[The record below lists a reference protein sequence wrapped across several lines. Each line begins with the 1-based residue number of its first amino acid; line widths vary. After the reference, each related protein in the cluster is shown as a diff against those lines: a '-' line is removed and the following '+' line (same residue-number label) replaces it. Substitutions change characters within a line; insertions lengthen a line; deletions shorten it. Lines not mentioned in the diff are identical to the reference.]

1 MSYYFQ
7 LLTPRESVIYGKDL
21 KTAEA
26 DIRPGLLLDLATGG
40 VTVAK
45 CANDGVPFGF
55 AFGARSI
62 KYAPTTEVFDSGE
75 VVSAVQG
82 TGLVAMGSDFF
93 SSGSIPTTAD
103 AIVYAADDGLLTAT
117 PGTVKVGR
125 VIQSKSRTIVGGTE
139 NVVVIRFNIQ
149 P

>member
-26 DIRPGLLLDLATGG
+26 DIRPGLLLDLVAGG

-93 SSGSIPTTAD
+93 TSGSIPTTAD
-103 AIVYAADDGLLTAT
+103 AEVYAGDGGLLAT
-117 PGTVKVGR
+117 SGTVKVGR
-125 VIQSKSRTIVGGTE
+125 VIQSKSRTIIGGSE
-139 NVVVIRFNIQ
+139 NVVIIRFNIQ

>member
-7 LLTPRESVIYGKDL
+7 LLTPRESIIFGKDL

-26 DIRPGLLLDLATGG
+26 DIRPGLLLDLVAGG

-45 CANDGVPFGF
+45 CAADGVPFGF
-55 AFGARSI
+55 AFGARAI
-62 KYAPTTEVFDSGE
+62 VYAPTTEVFASGE
-75 VVSAVQG
+75 VLAAVGGQG
-82 TGLVAMGSDFF
+82 EVAMGSDFF
-93 SSGSIPTTAD
+93 SSGSIPTVAD
-103 AIVYAADDGLLTAT
+103 AIVYAAADGLLAT
-117 PGTVKVGR
+117 TGSVKVGR
-125 VIQSKSRTIVGGTE
+125 VIRSKSRTIVGGTE